1 MITLPDGWE
10 NCIQITDL
18 HTELSNFGIVGSLV
32 LNLQNQ
38 DRQQWGVNRSIV
50 VPGIEMALQKDA
62 VVADRLIKERM
73 QEAYLDILERVREE
87 SLVQEKAFRV
97 VNHVVMEERIHNDVW
112 KCLLYPEFEVYKP

>member
-1 MITLPDGWE
+1 
-10 NCIQITDL
+10 
-18 HTELSNFGIVGSLV
+18 
-32 LNLQNQ
+32 
-38 DRQQWGVNRSIV
+38 
-50 VPGIEMALQKDA
+50 MALQKDA